1 MRALPP
7 TEKKMIVEQRCVTQN
22 RGKNQLTL
30 SRQEEEEDI
39 SLIFNLYYTA
49 IQQVRK
55 DCAKRDDSDVS
66 ER

>member
-1 MRALPP
+1 
-7 TEKKMIVEQRCVTQN
+7 MIVEQRCVTQN